1 MELGLDAC
9 STNWR
14 WRPKIPDMVRYDR
27 ETGVSDNR
35 RSLPAA
41 AAAADGGADNK
52 SSNRSIAPASE
63 SVPPPLFPP
72 FASGTASDACP
83 SVPAPDGGMAPG
95 VGGATAW
102 TGRGVGAPVAV
113 KGGCSLAVGIEGGCV
128 GPGVGTG
135 GSLRVEIKYDA
146 LMRRMVAVS

>member
-1 MELGLDAC
+1 MGVEGRRRLRVVIME
-9 STNWR
+9 SR
-14 WRPKIPDMVRYDR
+14 
-27 ETGVSDNR
+27 
-35 RSLPAA
+35 
-41 AAAADGGADNK
+41 
-52 SSNRSIAPASE
+52 
-63 SVPPPLFPP
+63 
-72 FASGTASDACP
+72 
-83 SVPAPDGGMAPG
+83 G